1 MKATADQLLSEIA
14 PQFTQFLMA
23 GDLTSFTKKI
33 DPNLNIDNIEKLLKI
48 HFVLTHKDSNNEVG
62 VIDFVEN
69 LSRRLRRIRTTVV
82 QRPELFL
89 GEIKGKIRWKETLSR
104 RYSQNPDDDTVFICD
119 RTLKEY
125 DIPENLV
132 LKNLLQIIR
141 NIIYFDLDF
150 AIKNEYKWLREW
162 TKEKELREILNQ
174 LFYRNVY
181 LKRITLSNVRISG
194 RMLNIAVKSRVP
206 LYREAA
212 ILLSRYRDL
221 MDYKLDADEAKELLN
236 NTFIMPDKL
245 DVLFELYWA
254 IKLIRQFDS
263 KDVRFQLIKPGNN
276 LIATWELHDD
286 IYKLYHDSIG
296 KFKFSENV
304 EGLAEKLSE
313 HDNYLGREL
322 KVLGQLE
329 DMAGK
334 TESLWGGRPDILLEK
349 CDKSGKLL
357 SVFIGEIKYTD
368 DNGYA
373 VQGLRELL
381 EYMALIKEK
390 YKYTEDYIDLFD
402 KLKVVRGC
410 LFIDRVEGLTI
421 KSTPNVQVVMFDED
435 KYIECE

>member
-1 MKATADQLLSEIA
+1 
-14 PQFTQFLMA
+14 
-23 GDLTSFTKKI
+23 
-33 DPNLNIDNIEKLLKI
+33 
-48 HFVLTHKDSNNEVG
+48 
-62 VIDFVEN
+62 
-69 LSRRLRRIRTTVV
+69 
-82 QRPELFL
+82 
-89 GEIKGKIRWKETLSR
+89 
-104 RYSQNPDDDTVFICD
+104 
-119 RTLKEY
+119 
-125 DIPENLV
+125 
-132 LKNLLQIIR
+132 
-141 NIIYFDLDF
+141 
-150 AIKNEYKWLREW
+150 
-162 TKEKELREILNQ
+162 
-174 LFYRNVY
+174 
-181 LKRITLSNVRISG
+181 
-194 RMLNIAVKSRVP
+194 
-206 LYREAA
+206 
-212 ILLSRYRDL
+212 
-221 MDYKLDADEAKELLN
+221 
-236 NTFIMPDKL
+236 MPDKL